1 MNKDQQ
7 ILVIKVCPDPQCE
20 SVYHN
25 CPVKNTKCQNC
36 NGRVMRI
43 NQETFDKKFS
53 NHWFQYDFT
62 TMDYFR
68 PTKSQ
73 LILDL

>member
-1 MNKDQQ
+1 MSQDQQ

-36 NGRVMRI
+36 NGRVMKI
-43 NQETFDKKFS
+43 NQQTFDKKFS
-53 NHWFQYDFT
+53 NHWFQYDFQ